1 VGVPGGGPLSPRES
15 GKRRNDALRERQR
28 TSEAISL
35 EALLGE
41 RALLR
46 RENAA
51 LQEFAAW
58 QSARIAALEGAQP

>member
-15 GKRRNDALRERQR
+15 GKRRNDALAARSKASDEI
-28 TSEAISL
+28 AL